1 MKRSTIVVPLAT
13 LLMAACGGGEG
24 EGSKTDVQGSP
35 DTAGAAGT
43 TTGTS
48 TGLSTGQPADTAG
61 MGTYPPTAGG
71 QVVDTAGMPGAVD
84 TAQGTPT
91 AP

>member
-1 MKRSTIVVPLAT
+1 MKRSTIVVPLAA
-13 LLMAACGGGEG
+13 LLLAACGGGGE

-48 TGLSTGQPADTAG
+48 TGLSTGQP
-61 MGTYPPTAGG
+61 
-71 QVVDTAGMPGAVD
+71 VD

>member
-1 MKRSTIVVPLAT
+1 MKRNGVMVPLAV
-13 LLMAACGGGEG
+13 LLLAACGGGGE

-61 MGTYPPTAGG
+61 MGTNPPIAGG

>member
-1 MKRSTIVVPLAT
+1 MKKLLIMVPAIA
-13 LLMAACGGGEG
+13 LMAACGGGG
-24 EGSKTDVQGSP
+24 DEGSKTDVQGSP

-48 TGLSTGQPADTAG
+48 TGLSTGQPVDTAG
-61 MGTYPPTAGG
+61 MGTNPPTAGG
-71 QVVDTAGMPGAVD
+71 QGVDTAGMPGSAD
-84 TAQGTPT
+84 TAQGTST

>member
-1 MKRSTIVVPLAT
+1 MKRSTIMVPLAA
-13 LLMAACGGGEG
+13 LLLAACGGGG
-24 EGSKTDVQGSP
+24 DEGSKTDVQGSP
-35 DTAGAAGT
+35 DTAGAVGT

-48 TGLSTGQPADTAG
+48 TGLSTGQPVDTAG
-61 MGTYPPTAGG
+61 MGTNPPAAGG
-71 QVVDTAGMPGAVD
+71 QGVDTAGAAD

>member
-1 MKRSTIVVPLAT
+1 MKRNGVMVPLAV
-13 LLMAACGGGEG
+13 LLLAACGGGGE

-48 TGLSTGQPADTAG
+48 TGLSTGQPADT
-61 MGTYPPTAGG
+61 GG

>member
-1 MKRSTIVVPLAT
+1 MKRSGMLVPVAALV
-13 LLMAACGGGEG
+13 LAACGGGGEEG
-24 EGSKTDVQGSP
+24 GNTDPQYSP

-48 TGLSTGQPADTAG
+48 TGVSTGQQVDTAG
-61 MGTYPPTAGG
+61 MGVNPPTAGG
-71 QVVDTAGMPGAVD
+71 QVVDTAGAPGPTD
-84 TAQGTPT
+84 TVQGTQT